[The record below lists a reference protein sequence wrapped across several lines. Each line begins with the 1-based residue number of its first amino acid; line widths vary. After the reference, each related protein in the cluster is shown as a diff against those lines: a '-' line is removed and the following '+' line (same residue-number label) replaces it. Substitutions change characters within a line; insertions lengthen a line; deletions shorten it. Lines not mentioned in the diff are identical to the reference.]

1 MSLEFYRV
9 LHLTGIFLLLM
20 SLGGLGLHIINGGT
34 RDFVNRR
41 LFAITHGI
49 GLTITLIAGFGLLAK
64 LQMMSALP
72 AWAWT
77 KLVIWLWMGIIPA
90 VFYRRRQMAK
100 VLWAAVFVVAALAA
114 WLGIYKPF

>member
-9 LHLTGIFLLLM
+9 LHLAGIFLLLM

-34 RDFVNRR
+34 REFANRR

-49 GLTITLIAGFGLLAK
+49 GLILVLVAGFGLLAK
-64 LQMMSALP
+64 LQLMGSMP
-72 AWAWT
+72 AWAWV

-90 VFYRRRQMAK
+90 VFYRRRQTAK
-100 VLWAAVFVVAALAA
+100 VLWLAVFVVATCAA

>member
-9 LHLTGIFLLLM
+9 LHLVGIFLLLM

-34 RDFVNRR
+34 REFANRR

-49 GLTITLIAGFGLLAK
+49 GLVITLIAGFGLLAK
-64 LQMMSALP
+64 LQLMGALP

-77 KLVIWLWMGIIPA
+77 KLVVWLWMGVIPV
-90 VFYRRRQMAK
+90 VFYRRREMAK
-100 VLWAAVFVVAALAA
+100 VLWFAVFAVAIFAA
-114 WLGIYKPF
+114 WLGIFKPF